1 MYVFCVTSHL
11 AALYSH
17 CQYLSFLLDWKYI
30 FLPISTI
37 SKSSSVARNTWLTAP
52 TTASQLRNLLFLQQ
66 THEFTAANWLGILI
80 SIHPHPIFGDF
91 LVKNCAFYKNCADC
105 YDIDAKIVLC
115 IVSKST
121 IYQISSLI
129 PTSICK
135 TIAVRMEVLFKNT
148 FRKKSGL
155 LMSRLIS
162 TDVSTA
168 ITDSGPVN
176 LSGIIAGT
184 LAGSSVN
191 VGSHIP

>member
-1 MYVFCVTSHL
+1 MCFV
-11 AALYSH
+11 
-17 CQYLSFLLDWKYI
+17 W
-30 FLPISTI
+30 PP
-37 SKSSSVARNTWLTAP
+37 TWRPCTR
-52 TTASQLRNLLFLQQ
+52 TASIWASSWTGSTSFSRPPPSRSPRQSPGTRGWRPPPPPRSCGTCSSCSRHMNLQGPIDS
-66 THEFTAANWLGILI
+66 EFWYRYIQ
-80 SIHPHPIFGDF
+80 HPIFGDF

-105 YDIDAKIVLC
+105 CDIDAKIVLC

-121 IYQISSLI
+121 VYQISSLI

-168 ITDSGPVN
+168 IIDSGPVN